1 MTALILFC
9 KKGGNDLFGLEKL
22 FQRKRMDIAELA
34 ELLKTDRKTLEIM
47 EENYRKNIMKNDAE
61 TNNLFEISAKT
72 AIKKNKACAE
82 RVISDSCDCEDVVR
96 RIVSSLLS
104 RTTVFSYDRTKT
116 EKALAL
122 TNFPCAKDVAM
133 EEVLSIPPSLRPQL
147 TGERMCV
154 DISGDMSYVILMEYF
169 QKFMTEPNEQK
180 AKQYYYRFRQG
191 LDILDLDEITYQMI
205 QQNPNSIGYWLP
217 KIVSAVE
224 SEGFFKIP
232 NTKIISVPLPL
243 LQLTR
248 KPYNELSPTTLS
260 IVDEF
265 CRQAFGLEDDGDYF
279 IKTGTYSSKF
289 DFRNAHVVGKDEVRT
304 LGEYLLYIHFQ
315 ALSMAH
321 TDLSGRNQ
329 PAIFGVSTTTEWCVR
344 EFIKDEDDALTIYNG
359 LPLHPEFRVFV
370 DFDTKEVLGVHNY
383 WDEDKVLPHL
393 QKQAASDSSGKNLHD
408 CLTFAS
414 ETSRLKEEYG
424 KYKDEVVR
432 YVLAFIQNC
441 PELHGQWSVDVM
453 KNGENFWLIDMAI
466 AKDSTYYQQAV
477 PKELRRPMEENW
489 LPK

>member
-1 MTALILFC
+1 M
-9 KKGGNDLFGLEKL
+9 E
-22 FQRKRMDIAELA
+22 ELA

-61 TNNLFEISAKT
+61 TDNLFEISAKT
-72 AIKKNKACAE
+72 AIEKNKACAE
-82 RVISDSCDCEDVVR
+82 RIISDSYDCEDIVH

-104 RTTVFSYDRTKT
+104 KTTVFSYNRTKT

-122 TNFPCAKDVAM
+122 TNFPCAKDVVM

-154 DISGDMSYVILMEYF
+154 DITGDMSYVILMDYF
-169 QKFMTEPNEQK
+169 QKFMSEPNDQK
-180 AKQYYYRFRQG
+180 AKQYYYHFRQG

-205 QQNPNSIGYWLP
+205 QRNPNSIGYWLP
-217 KIVSAVE
+217 KIIPAVE
-224 SEGFFKIP
+224 NEGFFKIP
-232 NTKIISVPLPL
+232 NTKIVSVPLPL

-248 KPYNELSPTTLS
+248 KPYSELSPTTLS

-370 DFDTKEVLGVHNY
+370 DFDTKEVLGIHNY

-408 CLTFAS
+408 CLTFSS
-414 ETSRLKEEYG
+414 ETSRLKEGYE
-424 KYKDEVVR
+424 KYKDKVVNH
-432 YVLAFIQNC
+432 VFSFIQNC
-441 PELHGQWSVDVM
+441 PELYGQWSVDVM
-453 KNGENFWLIDMAI
+453 KNGEDFWLIDMAI
-466 AKDSTYYQQAV
+466 AKDSAYYQQAV
-477 PKELRRPMEENW
+477 PKELRRPTKENW
-489 LPK
+489 LPI